1 MNLEQARSLDAKALH
16 KAAAKLKPETRHF
29 IDGKF
34 VSSKKGKTFQT
45 INPVKAARKAFK
57 SGVWS
62 RMAPR
67 DRMAVIYKFAK
78 LIEDNALEFALLD
91 TTDMGKPIS
100 EMLNIDIPGAVMT
113 FNYFG
118 ETIDKIAGQVTETA
132 ATEFHYILRQP
143 LGVVGCIVPWNYPL
157 MMAAWK
163 TAPALSVLRARPRP
177 SAASVFLQF
186 LPPSLLTETPPT
198 SVAA

>member
-45 INPVKAARKAFK
+45 INPATGDVIAEVARGDASDVDAAVKAARKAFK

-67 DRMAVIYKFAK
+67 DRMAVVYKFAK

-163 TAPALSVLRARPRP
+163 TAPALAAGNSVIL
-177 SAASVFLQF
+177 
-186 LPPSLLTETPPT
+186 
-198 SVAA
+198 